1 MIERLQNLASL
12 SVVDVRLDELK
23 EDLGDLP
30 KKIKELEGAVSEKK
44 TKVKETSGFLK
55 EVIEFKG
62 KSGKMLQDIADREKH
77 LTEQQFEV
85 RNNREFDAITKE
97 IETLRKDRDNI
108 NNELRTCDVKEE
120 NLNRILA
127 DQENELNE
135 AKKNLELAEA
145 ELNQL
150 ASGQDEE
157 LKGLLELRKRY
168 LVNIPENLLDEYNRI
183 RTFHDDAAV
192 QIRKNSCSGCFSSIP
207 PQRIVEL
214 RGELHDQLPTCENC
228 GRILYP
234 DYIEVD
240 ALKHVI

>member
-1 MIERLQNLASL
+1 MTERLQNLASL

-30 KKIKELEGAVSEKK
+30 KKIKECEGVVSEKK
-44 TKVKETSGFLK
+44 TKAKETSGYLK
-55 EVIEFKG
+55 DVIDFKA
-62 KSGKMLQDIADREKH
+62 KSVFTLEDLAEREKQ
-77 LTEQQFEV
+77 LTEQQFAV

-97 IETLRKDRDNI
+97 IETVKKDRDAV

-120 NLNRILA
+120 NLTRILV
-127 DQENELNE
+127 DQE
-135 AKKNLELAEA
+135 KDLAEA
-145 ELNQL
+145 RKALEVLEEELNQL
-150 ASGQDEE
+150 ATGQDEE
-157 LKGLLELRKRY
+157 LKDLLDLRKKY
-168 LVNIPENLLDEYNRI
+168 ATQIPENLLDEYNRI

-192 QIRKNSCSGCFSSIP
+192 QIRKNSCAGCFSAIP

-214 RGELHDQLPTCENC
+214 RGDLNNQLPTCENC

-240 ALKHVI
+240 ALNHVI